1 MKLWKWHTLNKK
13 QFIYNIFL
21 TLIIGVMYIFLTKSI
36 YISLSIFEA
45 FILMT
50 IHFIFIIIILYE
62 ISPIIIKKV
71 VK

>member
-1 MKLWKWHTLNKK
+1 MKIWKCHTLNKK

-21 TLIIGVMYIFLTKSI
+21 TLIIGVMYIFLIKSI
-36 YISLSIFEA
+36 YINLSIFEA
-45 FILMT
+45 FIFVI